1 MNIQLI
7 RVVTPKLKI
16 TKNIMSWKIHR
27 TLRYV
32 RTEKVKALICSMLN
46 CLHLVPQAGVDTK
59 TAGVG
64 DPLSMIFEILDIES
78 PYEIFVRDLVA
89 LDGAT
94 GLVTTTIFLCFI
106 L

>member
-7 RVVTPKLKI
+7 RVVTLKLKI
-16 TKNIMSWKIHR
+16 TKNVHR
-27 TLRYV
+27 VLRYV
-32 RTEKVKALICSMLN
+32 CTEKVKALICIILN
-46 CLHLVPQAGVDTK
+46 SLHLVPQAGVDTK
-59 TAGVG
+59 TAVVG

-94 GLVTTTIFLCFI
+94 GLVTKTIFLCFI
-106 L
+106 LHTF